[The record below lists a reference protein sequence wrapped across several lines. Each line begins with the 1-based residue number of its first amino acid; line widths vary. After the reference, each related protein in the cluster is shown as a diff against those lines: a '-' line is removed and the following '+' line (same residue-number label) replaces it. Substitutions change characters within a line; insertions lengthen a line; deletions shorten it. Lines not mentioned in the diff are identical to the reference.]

1 MAQGHMIPMVD
12 IAKLLASRGVMVTI
26 VTTPLNAARFESSLN
41 RVIDELDLL
50 IELVKLR
57 FPCVEA
63 GLPEGCENC
72 DMLPSIVYM
81 GPMLKAATMMEPEV
95 VALFEGMAVRPM
107 CIISDFCLPYTNNV
121 AKKFNIPRIT
131 FTGFSCF
138 CLVCMHCVKLHGD
151 EIDRSVGSDHEY
163 FVLPGLPGKIEFT
176 KVQLPILI
184 RKPSNEEPKNEFD
197 DNVVKAESDAY
208 GEIVNSF
215 EELEP
220 DYFSVYKNSKQGKVW
235 CVGPVSLTNHNKMDK
250 LQRGSNTISL
260 SNHSLDWLDTKEP
273 KSVIYVCFGSI
284 CNLSSP
290 QLIELALG
298 LEASGKPFIW
308 AFRETETTKDL
319 QKWIVDDGYEDRVA
333 GRGLVIRGWA
343 PQGHLIPMVDIAKIL
358 ARRGVTVTII
368 TTPLNAAR
376 FEPTLRRAIDGL
388 GLRIDLV
395 EIPFP
400 STAEGLPEGCENVDM
415 LPSFDYLPYLYKA
428 AAMMEPQVESLFE
441 NMSIRPTCIVSDAWL
456 PYTCNVAKKFDV
468 SRVSFHG
475 TGCFSL
481 LCIHCVKLYREEI
494 DRRAGLGDERFVV
507 PGMPGAGE
515 IEFTRVQ
522 LPLRLRMP
530 GQANPRNEFGEEM
543 AKAESEAYG
552 VIVNSFEELESE
564 YYLEYK
570 KSKQGKVWC
579 IGPVSLTSLDELDK
593 LQRGNG
599 SISLSHRSLDWLD
612 IREPESVVYVS
623 LGSICN
629 LSSRQLIE
637 LALGLEA
644 SETPFIWVIRETE
657 ATKDLYRWIMDDG
670 FEDRV
675 AARGIV
681 IRGWAPQVSI
691 LSHRSV
697 GGFLTHCGWNSSLEG
712 IAAGIPLVTWPLFG
726 DQFSNEKLIVEV
738 AKVGVR
744 VGAER
749 PTFWDGKEETN
760 VSIKRGD
767 VERAVR
773 LAMDRGNERR
783 KRATK
788 LAEMARKAVES
799 DGSSYRNVSMFIE
812 DIVKHQEGRRKK

>member
-12 IAKLLASRGVMVTI
+12 IAKLLAGRGVRVTI
-26 VTTPLNAARFESSLN
+26 VTTPLNAARFELSIRRSD
-41 RVIDELDLL
+41 R

-176 KVQLPILI
+176 KVQLPILISII

-343 PQGHLIPMVDIAKIL
+343 PQ
-358 ARRGVTVTII
+358 
-368 TTPLNAAR
+368 
-376 FEPTLRRAIDGL
+376 
-388 GLRIDLV
+388 
-395 EIPFP
+395 
-400 STAEGLPEGCENVDM
+400 
-415 LPSFDYLPYLYKA
+415 
-428 AAMMEPQVESLFE
+428 
-441 NMSIRPTCIVSDAWL
+441 
-456 PYTCNVAKKFDV
+456 
-468 SRVSFHG
+468 
-475 TGCFSL
+475 
-481 LCIHCVKLYREEI
+481 
-494 DRRAGLGDERFVV
+494 
-507 PGMPGAGE
+507 
-515 IEFTRVQ
+515 
-522 LPLRLRMP
+522 
-530 GQANPRNEFGEEM
+530 
-543 AKAESEAYG
+543 
-552 VIVNSFEELESE
+552 
-564 YYLEYK
+564 
-570 KSKQGKVWC
+570 
-579 IGPVSLTSLDELDK
+579 
-593 LQRGNG
+593 
-599 SISLSHRSLDWLD
+599 
-612 IREPESVVYVS
+612 
-623 LGSICN
+623 
-629 LSSRQLIE
+629 
-637 LALGLEA
+637 
-644 SETPFIWVIRETE
+644 
-657 ATKDLYRWIMDDG
+657 
-670 FEDRV
+670 
-675 AARGIV
+675 
-681 IRGWAPQVSI
+681 VSI
-691 LSHRSV
+691 LSHDSV

-712 IAAGIPLVTWPLFG
+712 ISAGVPLVTWPLFA

-738 AKVGVR
+738 VRIGVR
-744 VGAER
+744 VGER

>member
-138 CLVCMHCVKLHGD
+138 CLV
-151 EIDRSVGSDHEY
+151 VGSDHEY

-184 RKPSNEEPKNEFD
+184 R
-197 DNVVKAESDAY
+197 
-208 GEIVNSF
+208 
-215 EELEP
+215 ELEP

-308 AFRETETTKDL
+308 AFR
-319 QKWIVDDGYEDRVA
+319 DRVA

-343 PQGHLIPMVDIAKIL
+343 PQ
-358 ARRGVTVTII
+358 
-368 TTPLNAAR
+368 
-376 FEPTLRRAIDGL
+376 
-388 GLRIDLV
+388 
-395 EIPFP
+395 
-400 STAEGLPEGCENVDM
+400 
-415 LPSFDYLPYLYKA
+415 
-428 AAMMEPQVESLFE
+428 
-441 NMSIRPTCIVSDAWL
+441 
-456 PYTCNVAKKFDV
+456 
-468 SRVSFHG
+468 
-475 TGCFSL
+475 
-481 LCIHCVKLYREEI
+481 
-494 DRRAGLGDERFVV
+494 
-507 PGMPGAGE
+507 
-515 IEFTRVQ
+515 
-522 LPLRLRMP
+522 
-530 GQANPRNEFGEEM
+530 
-543 AKAESEAYG
+543 
-552 VIVNSFEELESE
+552 
-564 YYLEYK
+564 
-570 KSKQGKVWC
+570 
-579 IGPVSLTSLDELDK
+579 
-593 LQRGNG
+593 
-599 SISLSHRSLDWLD
+599 
-612 IREPESVVYVS
+612 
-623 LGSICN
+623 
-629 LSSRQLIE
+629 
-637 LALGLEA
+637 
-644 SETPFIWVIRETE
+644 
-657 ATKDLYRWIMDDG
+657 
-670 FEDRV
+670 
-675 AARGIV
+675 
-681 IRGWAPQVSI
+681 VSI
-691 LSHRSV
+691 LSHDSV

-712 IAAGIPLVTWPLFG
+712 ISAGVPLVTWPLFA

-738 AKVGVR
+738 VRIGVR
-744 VGAER
+744 VGVEK
-749 PTFWDGKEETN
+749 PTVFEWKEDTN
-760 VSIKRGD
+760 VSVKRED
-767 VERAVR
+767 VGRAVR
-773 LAMDRGNERR
+773 LVMEGGEEGDERR
-783 KRATK
+783 NRAKELAKMAKR
-788 LAEMARKAVES
+788 AVES
-799 DGSSYRNVSMFIE
+799 GGSSYKNIDVLIE
-812 DIVKHQEGRRKK
+812 DIVKHQKVRSD

>member
-308 AFRETETTKDL
+308 AFRET
-319 QKWIVDDGYEDRVA
+319 WIVDDGYEDRVA

-343 PQGHLIPMVDIAKIL
+343 PQ
-358 ARRGVTVTII
+358 
-368 TTPLNAAR
+368 
-376 FEPTLRRAIDGL
+376 
-388 GLRIDLV
+388 
-395 EIPFP
+395 
-400 STAEGLPEGCENVDM
+400 
-415 LPSFDYLPYLYKA
+415 
-428 AAMMEPQVESLFE
+428 
-441 NMSIRPTCIVSDAWL
+441 
-456 PYTCNVAKKFDV
+456 
-468 SRVSFHG
+468 
-475 TGCFSL
+475 
-481 LCIHCVKLYREEI
+481 
-494 DRRAGLGDERFVV
+494 
-507 PGMPGAGE
+507 
-515 IEFTRVQ
+515 
-522 LPLRLRMP
+522 
-530 GQANPRNEFGEEM
+530 
-543 AKAESEAYG
+543 
-552 VIVNSFEELESE
+552 
-564 YYLEYK
+564 
-570 KSKQGKVWC
+570 
-579 IGPVSLTSLDELDK
+579 
-593 LQRGNG
+593 
-599 SISLSHRSLDWLD
+599 
-612 IREPESVVYVS
+612 
-623 LGSICN
+623 
-629 LSSRQLIE
+629 
-637 LALGLEA
+637 
-644 SETPFIWVIRETE
+644 
-657 ATKDLYRWIMDDG
+657 
-670 FEDRV
+670 
-675 AARGIV
+675 
-681 IRGWAPQVSI
+681 VSI
-691 LSHRSV
+691 LSHDSV

-712 IAAGIPLVTWPLFG
+712 ISAGVPLVTWPLFA

-738 AKVGVR
+738 VRIGVR
-744 VGAER
+744 VGVEK
-749 PTFWDGKEETN
+749 PTVFEWKEDTN
-760 VSIKRGD
+760 VSVKRED
-767 VERAVR
+767 VGRAVR
-773 LAMDRGNERR
+773 LVMEGGEEGDERR
-783 KRATK
+783 NRAKELAKMAKR
-788 LAEMARKAVES
+788 AVES
-799 DGSSYRNVSMFIE
+799 GGSSYKNIDVLIE
-812 DIVKHQEGRRKK
+812 DIVKHQKVRSD

>member
-12 IAKLLASRGVMVTI
+12 IAKLLAGRGVRVTI
-26 VTTPLNAARFESSLN
+26 VTTPLNAARFELSIRRSD
-41 RVIDELDLL
+41 R

-184 RKPSNEEPKNEFD
+184 RPSNEEPKNEFD

-220 DYFSVYKNSKQGKVW
+220 DYFSVYKNSKQGK
-235 CVGPVSLTNHNKMDK
+235 
-250 LQRGSNTISL
+250 
-260 SNHSLDWLDTKEP
+260 
-273 KSVIYVCFGSI
+273 
-284 CNLSSP
+284 
-290 QLIELALG
+290 
-298 LEASGKPFIW
+298 
-308 AFRETETTKDL
+308 
-319 QKWIVDDGYEDRVA
+319 
-333 GRGLVIRGWA
+333 
-343 PQGHLIPMVDIAKIL
+343 
-358 ARRGVTVTII
+358 
-368 TTPLNAAR
+368 
-376 FEPTLRRAIDGL
+376 
-388 GLRIDLV
+388 
-395 EIPFP
+395 
-400 STAEGLPEGCENVDM
+400 
-415 LPSFDYLPYLYKA
+415 
-428 AAMMEPQVESLFE
+428 
-441 NMSIRPTCIVSDAWL
+441 
-456 PYTCNVAKKFDV
+456 
-468 SRVSFHG
+468 
-475 TGCFSL
+475 
-481 LCIHCVKLYREEI
+481 
-494 DRRAGLGDERFVV
+494 
-507 PGMPGAGE
+507 
-515 IEFTRVQ
+515 
-522 LPLRLRMP
+522 
-530 GQANPRNEFGEEM
+530 
-543 AKAESEAYG
+543 
-552 VIVNSFEELESE
+552 
-564 YYLEYK
+564 
-570 KSKQGKVWC
+570 GKVWC

>member
-107 CIISDFCLPYTNNV
+107 CIISDFCLPYTNN
-121 AKKFNIPRIT
+121 
-131 FTGFSCF
+131 
-138 CLVCMHCVKLHGD
+138 D

-184 RKPSNEEPKNEFD
+184 SEEPKNEFD

-343 PQGHLIPMVDIAKIL
+343 PQ
-358 ARRGVTVTII
+358 
-368 TTPLNAAR
+368 
-376 FEPTLRRAIDGL
+376 
-388 GLRIDLV
+388 
-395 EIPFP
+395 
-400 STAEGLPEGCENVDM
+400 
-415 LPSFDYLPYLYKA
+415 
-428 AAMMEPQVESLFE
+428 
-441 NMSIRPTCIVSDAWL
+441 
-456 PYTCNVAKKFDV
+456 
-468 SRVSFHG
+468 
-475 TGCFSL
+475 
-481 LCIHCVKLYREEI
+481 
-494 DRRAGLGDERFVV
+494 
-507 PGMPGAGE
+507 
-515 IEFTRVQ
+515 
-522 LPLRLRMP
+522 
-530 GQANPRNEFGEEM
+530 
-543 AKAESEAYG
+543 
-552 VIVNSFEELESE
+552 
-564 YYLEYK
+564 
-570 KSKQGKVWC
+570 
-579 IGPVSLTSLDELDK
+579 
-593 LQRGNG
+593 
-599 SISLSHRSLDWLD
+599 
-612 IREPESVVYVS
+612 
-623 LGSICN
+623 
-629 LSSRQLIE
+629 
-637 LALGLEA
+637 
-644 SETPFIWVIRETE
+644 
-657 ATKDLYRWIMDDG
+657 
-670 FEDRV
+670 
-675 AARGIV
+675 
-681 IRGWAPQVSI
+681 VSI
-691 LSHRSV
+691 LSH
-697 GGFLTHCGWNSSLEG
+697 E
-712 IAAGIPLVTWPLFG
+712 PLFG

>member
-1 MAQGHMIPMVD
+1 MTEIQEMGSGPTT
-12 IAKLLASRGVMVTI
+12 STI
-26 VTTPLNAARFESSLN
+26 KTHQA
-41 RVIDELDLL
+41 I
-50 IELVKLR
+50 
-57 FPCVEA
+57 
-63 GLPEGCENC
+63 
-72 DMLPSIVYM
+72 
-81 GPMLKAATMMEPEV
+81 
-95 VALFEGMAVRPM
+95 
-107 CIISDFCLPYTNNV
+107 
-121 AKKFNIPRIT
+121 
-131 FTGFSCF
+131 
-138 CLVCMHCVKLHGD
+138 H
-151 EIDRSVGSDHEY
+151 
-163 FVLPGLPGKIEFT
+163 FVLF
-176 KVQLPILI
+176 
-184 RKPSNEEPKNEFD
+184 
-197 DNVVKAESDAY
+197 
-208 GEIVNSF
+208 
-215 EELEP
+215 
-220 DYFSVYKNSKQGKVW
+220 
-235 CVGPVSLTNHNKMDK
+235 
-250 LQRGSNTISL
+250 
-260 SNHSLDWLDTKEP
+260 
-273 KSVIYVCFGSI
+273 
-284 CNLSSP
+284 
-290 QLIELALG
+290 
-298 LEASGKPFIW
+298 PFM
-308 AFRETETTKDL
+308 A
-319 QKWIVDDGYEDRVA
+319 
-333 GRGLVIRGWA
+333 
-343 PQGHLIPMVDIAKIL
+343 QGHLIPMVDIAKIL

-400 STAEGLPEGCENVDM
+400 STAEL
-415 LPSFDYLPYLYKA
+415 
-428 AAMMEPQVESLFE
+428 E

-507 PGMPGAGE
+507 PGMPGA
-515 IEFTRVQ
+515 
-522 LPLRLRMP
+522 
-530 GQANPRNEFGEEM
+530 
-543 AKAESEAYG
+543 
-552 VIVNSFEELESE
+552 
-564 YYLEYK
+564 
-570 KSKQGKVWC
+570 
-579 IGPVSLTSLDELDK
+579 DELDK

-629 LSSRQLIE
+629 LSSRQ
-637 LALGLEA
+637 
-644 SETPFIWVIRETE
+644 TPFIWVIRETE

-691 LSHRSV
+691 LSHRS
-697 GGFLTHCGWNSSLEG
+697 G

>member
-1 MAQGHMIPMVD
+1 
-12 IAKLLASRGVMVTI
+12 
-26 VTTPLNAARFESSLN
+26 
-41 RVIDELDLL
+41 
-50 IELVKLR
+50 
-57 FPCVEA
+57 
-63 GLPEGCENC
+63 
-72 DMLPSIVYM
+72 
-81 GPMLKAATMMEPEV
+81 
-95 VALFEGMAVRPM
+95 
-107 CIISDFCLPYTNNV
+107 
-121 AKKFNIPRIT
+121 
-131 FTGFSCF
+131 
-138 CLVCMHCVKLHGD
+138 
-151 EIDRSVGSDHEY
+151 
-163 FVLPGLPGKIEFT
+163 
-176 KVQLPILI
+176 
-184 RKPSNEEPKNEFD
+184 
-197 DNVVKAESDAY
+197 
-208 GEIVNSF
+208 
-215 EELEP
+215 
-220 DYFSVYKNSKQGKVW
+220 
-235 CVGPVSLTNHNKMDK
+235 MDK

-343 PQGHLIPMVDIAKIL
+343 PQVSILSHDSVGGFLTHCGWNSSLEGISAGVPLVTWPLFADQFSNEKLIVEVVRIGVRVGVEKPTVFEWKEDTNVSVKREDVGRAVRLVMEGGEEGDERRNRAKELAKMAKRAVESGGSSYKNIVSSQKKMTEIQEMGSGPTTSTIKTHQAIHFVLFPFMAQGHLIPMVDIAKIL

-644 SETPFIWVIRETE
+644 SETPFIWVIRET
-657 ATKDLYRWIMDDG
+657 WIMDDG

>member
-1 MAQGHMIPMVD
+1 
-12 IAKLLASRGVMVTI
+12 MVTI

-63 GLPEGCENC
+63 GLR
-72 DMLPSIVYM
+72 
-81 GPMLKAATMMEPEV
+81 
-95 VALFEGMAVRPM
+95 MAVRPM

-163 FVLPGLPGKIEFT
+163 FVLPGLP
-176 KVQLPILI
+176 
-184 RKPSNEEPKNEFD
+184 D
-197 DNVVKAESDAY
+197 
-208 GEIVNSF
+208 
-215 EELEP
+215 
-220 DYFSVYKNSKQGKVW
+220 
-235 CVGPVSLTNHNKMDK
+235 HNKMDK

-284 CNLSSP
+284 
-290 QLIELALG
+290 
-298 LEASGKPFIW
+298 
-308 AFRETETTKDL
+308 
-319 QKWIVDDGYEDRVA
+319 
-333 GRGLVIRGWA
+333 
-343 PQGHLIPMVDIAKIL
+343 
-358 ARRGVTVTII
+358 
-368 TTPLNAAR
+368 
-376 FEPTLRRAIDGL
+376 
-388 GLRIDLV
+388 
-395 EIPFP
+395 
-400 STAEGLPEGCENVDM
+400 
-415 LPSFDYLPYLYKA
+415 
-428 AAMMEPQVESLFE
+428 
-441 NMSIRPTCIVSDAWL
+441 
-456 PYTCNVAKKFDV
+456 
-468 SRVSFHG
+468 
-475 TGCFSL
+475 
-481 LCIHCVKLYREEI
+481 
-494 DRRAGLGDERFVV
+494 
-507 PGMPGAGE
+507 
-515 IEFTRVQ
+515 
-522 LPLRLRMP
+522 
-530 GQANPRNEFGEEM
+530 
-543 AKAESEAYG
+543 
-552 VIVNSFEELESE
+552 
-564 YYLEYK
+564 
-570 KSKQGKVWC
+570 
-579 IGPVSLTSLDELDK
+579 
-593 LQRGNG
+593 
-599 SISLSHRSLDWLD
+599 
-612 IREPESVVYVS
+612 
-623 LGSICN
+623 
-629 LSSRQLIE
+629 
-637 LALGLEA
+637 LGLEA

-691 LSHRSV
+691 LSHRS
-697 GGFLTHCGWNSSLEG
+697 G